1 MTTAHRPTWN
11 SARGDSALAGS
22 KLVQPK
28 RNYSALDM
36 PAHLKLKERQPG
48 QGDSAEQSEIDF
60 RSQLLKEERDRELK
74 KKGITVE
81 ETGVKRL
88 KTGIATSVTIKTPFP
103 QDADEKFEDSSEQE
117 ESEEDKKSS
126 EEESEEEEDEDDDEL
141 ELLRE
146 YAKIKREREEE
157 QRRKEIEKMQ
167 EIKKK

>member
-1 MTTAHRPTWN
+1 M
-11 SARGDSALAGS
+11 
-22 KLVQPK
+22 
-28 RNYSALDM
+28 
-36 PAHLKLKERQPG
+36 
-48 QGDSAEQSEIDF
+48 
-60 RSQLLKEERDRELK
+60 KEEKDRELK

-126 EEESEEEEDEDDDEL
+126 EEESEEEEDDDDDEL

-146 YAKIKREREEE
+146 YAKVKREREEE